1 MTEGCPIEA
10 KLTAMGLSLPENAPS
25 RALFLPGKISG
36 RLLYLS
42 GQICEWEG
50 EPLYFGP
57 ISWGFDLSEGQAA
70 ARMCALNLLWSIKQT
85 AGALSRV
92 SQVIRVGG
100 FVAAPPGY
108 CDGPFVIDGASQL
121 FIDLW
126 GDAGQHARTAVN
138 VASLPANALVE
149 VEAIV
154 ELKE

>member
-1 MTEGCPIEA
+1 MTAIESRLA
-10 KLTAMGLSLPENAPS
+10 ALGLSLPRSAPS

-36 RLLYLS
+36 NLLFLS

-50 EPLYFGP
+50 VPQYFGP
-57 ISWGFDLSEGQAA
+57 IGPGFDMADGQAA
-70 ARMCALNLLWSIKQT
+70 ARMCALNLLFSIRAV
-85 AGALSRV
+85 AGSLSRV
-92 SQVIRVGG
+92 SQVIRLGG

-108 CDGPFVIDGASQL
+108 GDGPAVVNGASQL

-126 GDAGQHARTAVN
+126 GDAGRHARTAVN

-154 ELKE
+154 ELTLP